1 MFPLENL
8 HISLYLTTHLEQ
20 LQVFLA
26 ILTVKELIY
35 HNSVVI
41 HSEPDILEYEVK
53 RALGRITTKKKKKL
67 LVVTEIKEELLKI
80 MKDDDVKVLQPISPQ
95 IWKTVVVPGL
105 ENVFLFQPLRRI
117 MPKNVPTMV

>member
-53 RALGRITTKKKKKL
+53 RALGRITTKKKKKI
-67 LVVTEIKEELLKI
+67 T
-80 MKDDDVKVLQPISPQ
+80 
-95 IWKTVVVPGL
+95 GGYR
-105 ENVFLFQPLRRI
+105 N
-117 MPKNVPTMV
+117 

>member
-1 MFPLENL
+1 MGLRKN
-8 HISLYLTTHLEQ
+8 
-20 LQVFLA
+20 
-26 ILTVKELIY
+26 Y
-35 HNSVVI
+35 H
-41 HSEPDILEYEVK
+41 
-53 RALGRITTKKKKKL
+53 KKKNL

>member
-1 MFPLENL
+1 M
-8 HISLYLTTHLEQ
+8 
-20 LQVFLA
+20 
-26 ILTVKELIY
+26 
-35 HNSVVI
+35 
-41 HSEPDILEYEVK
+41 
-53 RALGRITTKKKKKL
+53 
-67 LVVTEIKEELLKI
+67 VTEIKEELLKI